1 MKVTQE
7 SINNFRRAP
16 LNSTL
21 MGIRD
26 MRTNRIHLALQ
37 SVRGAENFE
46 GQLSTIE
53 GNTVNPLPRNQG
65 HSVLARHAGLPVTSV
80 PLRATGPAIGFTIE
94 KTGNN
99 TYEVTSWQSG
109 LNTQAAYLDTR
120 PPQLGA
126 SFFDRH
132 LGMDHRAP
140 IMNDLDLAM
149 RPLIRRP
156 FTRLKR
162 FMKFGQRPDIDQG

>member
-7 SINNFRRAP
+7 SLNNFRRAP

-65 HSVLARHAGLPVTSV
+65 HSILARHAGLPVTSV

-109 LNTQAAYLDTR
+109 LNTQASVSR
-120 PPQLGA
+120 HPPSPARGFVLRQA
-126 SFFDRH
+126 SRYGPSRTGH
-132 LGMDHRAP
+132 ERS
-140 IMNDLDLAM
+140 
-149 RPLIRRP
+149 
-156 FTRLKR
+156 
-162 FMKFGQRPDIDQG
+162 